1 MATYQIPALQSFSF
15 KSEQWESWLCR
26 FERFCQASG
35 LAGKSEETQISTLI
49 HFMGDRSE
57 DVLKSFALSSKKYL
71 SEENSKKYS
80 VVIEK
85 FNCHFG
91 KRHNVI
97 YDRVKFNSHS
107 QLERE
112 SVEGFIYQV
121 NALADKACSRKRS
134 YKTPINSHLTR

>member
-1 MATYQIPALQSFSF
+1 MAKYQIPALQSFSF

-49 HFMGDRSE
+49 HSMGDRSE
-57 DVLKSFALSSKKYL
+57 DILKSFALSEENSKKYL

-80 VVIEK
+80 VAIEK
-85 FNCHFG
+85 FNCHFR
-91 KRHNVI
+91 KRRNVI
-97 YDRVKFNSHS
+97 YDRVKFNSRS

-112 SVEGFIYQV
+112 SVEGFIYHV
-121 NALADKACSRKRS
+121 NGLADKCAYSE
-134 YKTPINSHLTR
+134 L